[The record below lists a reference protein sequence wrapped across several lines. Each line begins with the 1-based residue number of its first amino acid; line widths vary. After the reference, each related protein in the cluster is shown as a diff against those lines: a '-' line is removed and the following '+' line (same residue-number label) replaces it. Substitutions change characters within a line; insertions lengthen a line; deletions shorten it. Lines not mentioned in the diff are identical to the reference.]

1 MNQEKIGK
9 FICYLRKENKMTQQE
24 LAEKL
29 NVTDRAISNWENGK
43 NMPDLSLFKPICD
56 IFNISINE
64 LLSGEKLQENEYQE
78 KLEENIINTV
88 IFEKNKRKVFKK
100 IILSSLSVITFII
113 LFIFGS
119 LFIIDNKRMSNDKPV
134 VFSTWGNKNYWPMYE
149 YKKQDMEKSIKRYFL
164 TKMDKI
170 YTNYNNET
178 FNLVNFVVVH
188 TFLIDIKSDDEII
201 VYLWAI
207 YGSRLDKNYDDEIIN
222 PKGVISSPYKI
233 VLKKTNDGYE
243 ILNVYA
249 PNDKTKIDYVDSYLF
264 IKNYFP
270 KNIFK
275 KVANYDKTLLDQEF
289 YNLIENYVYQ

>member
-88 IFEKNKRKVFKK
+88 IFEKNRRMVFKK
-100 IILSSLSVITFII
+100 IILSSLGVITFII
-113 LFIFGS
+113 LIIFGS

-134 VFSTWGNKNYWPMYE
+134 VFSTWGNKDYWPMYE
-149 YKKQDMEKSIKRYFL
+149 YKKRDMEKSIKKYFF
-164 TKMDKI
+164 TKMDKT

-178 FNLVNFVVVH
+178 FNLVNFVVV
-188 TFLIDIKSDDEII
+188 
-201 VYLWAI
+201 YLWAI
-207 YGSRLDKNYDDEIIN
+207 YGSRLDRNYDYEIIN

-270 KNIFK
+270 KNILK
-275 KVANYDKTLLDQEF
+275 KAESYDKTLLYQDF